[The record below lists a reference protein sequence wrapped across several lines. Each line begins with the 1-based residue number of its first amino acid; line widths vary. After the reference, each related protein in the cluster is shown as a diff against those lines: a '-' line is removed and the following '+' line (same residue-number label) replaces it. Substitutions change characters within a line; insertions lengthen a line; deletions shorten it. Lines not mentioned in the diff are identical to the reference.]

1 MKKKLLTLLFLI
13 PLIGVAQQNLTFSH
27 NSLVR
32 EYILYKPVDLPKN
45 APLVFVF
52 HGYGGDGQTIMNYS
66 NMNTIAD
73 QNGFAVCYPEGTLAW
88 GDQFFDVGYDFINW
102 SVDDVGFSV
111 ALANYL
117 QTTHQL
123 DPSRTFSTGLSNGG
137 DISYM
142 LACQASTTFSA
153 IAPVAGMILETI
165 YSNCNATVPIPVFE
179 IHGTEDDVTFYDGDM
194 TNSDGWGAYLSIP
207 ATIDYFKTENNL
219 TDLFVDTLPDI
230 DPNDGSIVER
240 NIYSSPNT
248 TNEVWL
254 YKVIGGGH
262 DWPGSWGNM
271 DVDISQEIWNFFSQM
286 SGTTTE
292 INEVNNTNKTLL
304 KITDVLGRE
313 INQITNTPL
322 FYIYEDG
329 SVEKKII
336 LK

>member
-1 MKKKLLTLLFLI
+1 MKKHLLLFLFL
-13 PLIGVAQQNLTFSH
+13 PFLAYSQQNLTFQH
-27 NSLVR
+27 GGLTR
-32 EYILYKPVDLPKN
+32 EYILYKPLNLPLN

-52 HGYGGDGQTIMNYS
+52 HGYGSDGGTIMSYS

-102 SVDDVGFSV
+102 SIDDVGFSV

-165 YSNCNATVPIPVFE
+165 YNNCNATVSIPVFE

-219 TDLFVDTLPDI
+219 TILTVDTLADI
-230 DPNDGSIVER
+230 DPNDGSIIER

-286 SGTTTE
+286 SQTTTE
-292 INEVNNTNKTLL
+292 ITEVNDNNKTLL

-313 INQITNTPL
+313 TNLTNNTPL
-322 FYIYEDG
+322 FYIYDDG
-329 SVEKKII
+329 TVEKKII
-336 LK
+336 IE

>member
-1 MKKKLLTLLFLI
+1 MKKLLILLFLPI
-13 PLIGVAQQNLTFSH
+13 FSFSQQSLTFQH
-27 NSLVR
+27 GGLTR
-32 EYILYKPVDLPKN
+32 EYILYKPVNLPIN

-123 DPSRTFSTGLSNGG
+123 DPYRTFSTGLSNGG

-142 LACQASTTFSA
+142 LACQASTTFRA
-153 IAPVAGMILETI
+153 IAPVAGMILANI
-165 YSNCNATVPIPVFE
+165 YNNCNATVPIPVFE
-179 IHGTEDDVTFYDGDM
+179 IHGTVDNVTFYNGDM
-194 TNSDGWGAYLSIP
+194 TNSGGWGAYLSIP
-207 ATIDYFKTENNL
+207 ATIDYFKTKNNL

-230 DPNDGSIVER
+230 DPNDGSIIER

-271 DVDISQEIWNFFSQM
+271 DVDISQEIWNFFDQM
-286 SGTTTE
+286 SQTITAIDE
-292 INEVNNTNKTLL
+292 MKNINKKLL
-304 KITDVLGRE
+304 KITDILGRE
-313 INQITNTPL
+313 TIPTKNTPL
-322 FYIYEDG
+322 FYIYDDG
-329 SVEKKII
+329 TVEKKII
-336 LK
+336 ID

>member
-1 MKKKLLTLLFLI
+1 MKKLILLLFI
-13 PLIGVAQQNLTFSH
+13 PFLGYSQQNLTFQH
-27 NSLVR
+27 GGLTR
-32 EYILYKPVDLPKN
+32 EYILYKPANLPIN

-52 HGYGGDGQTIMNYS
+52 HGYGGDGQTIMSYS

-111 ALANYL
+111 ALANHL

-123 DPSRTFSTGLSNGG
+123 DSNRTFSTGLSNGG
-137 DISYM
+137 DISYL
-142 LACQASTTFSA
+142 LACEASTTFRA
-153 IAPVAGMILETI
+153 IAPVAGMILANI
-165 YSNCNATVPIPVFE
+165 YNNCNATVPIPVFE
-179 IHGTEDDVTFYDGDM
+179 IHGTNDNVTYYNGDM

-207 ATIDYFKTENNL
+207 ATIDFFKDENNL
-219 TDLFVDTLPDI
+219 TVLTVDTLADI
-230 DPNDGSIVER
+230 DPNDGSIIER

-248 TNEVWL
+248 INEVWL

-271 DVDISQEIWNFFSQM
+271 DIDISQEIWNFFSQM
-286 SGTTTE
+286 SQNTTA

-304 KITDVLGRE
+304 KITDILGRTTKE
-313 INQITNTPL
+313 QNNTPL
-322 FYIYEDG
+322 FYIFDDG
-329 SVEKKII
+329 TVEKKII
-336 LK
+336 IK